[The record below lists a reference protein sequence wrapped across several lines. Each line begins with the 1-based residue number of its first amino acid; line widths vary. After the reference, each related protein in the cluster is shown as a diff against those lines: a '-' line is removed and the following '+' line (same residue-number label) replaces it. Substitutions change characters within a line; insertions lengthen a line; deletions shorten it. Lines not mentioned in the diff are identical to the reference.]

1 MGPNAAEAPSV
12 WGEADVC
19 GKCLKTEQHGS
30 PTRKLPV
37 GWVPNLCVITPTARR
52 QGACVHQLQSQG
64 IVMTQG
70 TRQGT
75 KQTRFLPC
83 GAPTPVAEQ
92 GEHISRD
99 CVSGFIHVNLCTFQT
114 GSVR

>member
-1 MGPNAAEAPSV
+1 MWKVLENRAAWLSHKKV
-12 WGEADVC
+12 TC
-19 GKCLKTEQHGS
+19 G
-30 PTRKLPV
+30 R
-37 GWVPNLCVITPTARR
+37 VPNLCVIPPTVTR
-52 QGACVHQLQSQG
+52 QGAYVHQLRSQG

-75 KQTRFLPC
+75 KETRFLPR

>member
-1 MGPNAAEAPSV
+1 MWKVLE
-12 WGEADVC
+12 
-19 GKCLKTEQHGS
+19 TEQHGS
-30 PTRKLPV
+30 PTRKLPM
-37 GWVPNLCVITPTARR
+37 GRVPNLCVIIPTATR
-52 QGACVHQLQSQG
+52 QGAYVHELRSQG

-75 KQTRFLPC
+75 KETRFLPR

-92 GEHISRD
+92 GKHISRD
-99 CVSGFIHVNLCTFQT
+99 CVSGFIHVNLCMFQT